1 MYLTAYLLLLARR
14 QVVLGDVE
22 QIIIQIEIVE
32 DHLGMEDV
40 FLVDVDIDHIVTV
53 ARRRGDVIL
62 DGIDAVIDEQLLAVH
77 IARKAADA
85 VIEGDDVR
93 IETVQ
98 EVIQSIERRNAATRR
113 DIDIGPESHDALLG
127 MAFGVR
133 MDRQMALVE
142 MTDDVGIVHFF
153 FRNEDGDAGPLRVV
167 ILTGHIEDVRAD
179 DIRHVVQDLGQPF
192 GIILFIDVFDV
203 LAA

>member
-98 EVIQSIERRNAATRR
+98 EVIQGIERRNAAARR
-113 DIDIGPESHDALLG
+113 DIDIGPGKS
-127 MAFGVR
+127 
-133 MDRQMALVE
+133 
-142 MTDDVGIVHFF
+142 
-153 FRNEDGDAGPLRVV
+153 
-167 ILTGHIEDVRAD
+167 
-179 DIRHVVQDLGQPF
+179 
-192 GIILFIDVFDV
+192 
-203 LAA
+203 